1 MLCIVEEV
9 RKNDAYVLQNIQKEG
24 REGILEFPENS
35 LSDTQHCY

>member
-1 MLCIVEEV
+1 MMLMYYKIY
-9 RKNDAYVLQNIQKEG
+9 KKEG